1 MEHTTPNSGPE
12 KGENYFKQQ
21 SPDIGPD
28 DNDEQSFP
36 QIEFIYNTAKIWEG
50 PRYPAYNSKAARLE
64 SYTGWPHGLNP
75 SPSSLSTAG
84 FYFLGKRPV
93 IEKKFKNTILFNI
106 ITQTYTN
113 PTLFQVKVI

>member
-1 MEHTTPNSGPE
+1 MEHTPSSGPE

-28 DNDEQSFP
+28 VNDEQSFP
-36 QIEFIYNTAKIWEG
+36 QIEFITVHNIASIREG

-64 SYTGWPHGLNP
+64 TYTGWPHGLNP

-84 FYFLGKRPV
+84 LCFLGKQPV
-93 IEKKFKNTILFNI
+93 IEKNLKLLYIVILSYIHKSHSISFR
-106 ITQTYTN
+106 
-113 PTLFQVKVI
+113 

>member
-1 MEHTTPNSGPE
+1 MEHTSPSSGPE

-28 DNDEQSFP
+28 NNDVE
-36 QIEFIYNTAKIWEG
+36 IEFITVHNTTKMWER

-64 SYTGWPHGLNP
+64 TYTGWPHGINP
-75 SPSSLSTAG
+75 SPNSLSTAG

-93 IEKKFKNTILFNI
+93 IEMKKIF
-106 ITQTYTN
+106 
-113 PTLFQVKVI
+113 